1 MLEQLIV
8 KDFALSDKNTLDFHS
23 GMTCIT
29 GETGAGK
36 SLTVDALSMLLGARA
51 DAMCVRTGCAK
62 AELDAVFS
70 IENNQAVIDFLNERE
85 LTAEDNNLMLRRVI
99 GADGKSKS
107 YINGSP
113 CTLSLLKELGSY
125 IVAIHGQHASI
136 KLIDKNNQLSLV
148 DSFGRLKDKVEAVK
162 LSFDKYNKNRQHLQE
177 LADEQLAG
185 AQTYKTLRYELD
197 LLNKLD
203 LHEGDYEK
211 ISSDYDALQHQTQA
225 SDAVALAQG
234 VLENEEH
241 NIIDIISARITDL
254 SKVAVFAKDSIDP
267 IVADLSTACEH
278 LDLAREKLD
287 SLTLKANPALV
298 EELSDKLSKC
308 HELARRF
315 EIKPNELYKI
325 KDKLEKDIEHFLSLK
340 EQIASL
346 TANVK
351 KLRDAYETEAR
362 ELSDLRA
369 KAATKMSQDVTLK
382 IRTLAM
388 PDGVFEVKV
397 TRDETI
403 RPRAT
408 GRDNAEFLF
417 SANLGEA
424 PKDLGAVASGGELS
438 RLALAIEVLTSR
450 KGSTQTLIFDEVDT
464 GISGRTASAVGE
476 LLHLLGKDVQV
487 ITVTHLPQVAAAADH
502 QLLVSKSQQG
512 QNVVSNVSELDNDGR
527 VEEISRMMGGN
538 VVTEATR
545 QSAQAL
551 LNKANQKA

>member
-85 LTAEDNNLMLRRVI
+85 LTAEDNTLMLRRVI

-113 CTLSLLKELGSY
+113 CTLALLKELGSY

-203 LHEGDYEK
+203 LHEGDYEQ

-287 SLTLKANPALV
+287 SLTLKAENIIYIGDLV
-298 EELSDKLSKC
+298 QKTEVELLKTPNLGKKSLN
-308 HELARRF
+308 
-315 EIKPNELYKI
+315 EIKDVLAQRN
-325 KDKLEKDIEHFLSLK
+325 LSLGMRV
-340 EQIASL
+340 
-346 TANVK
+346 ANWPPPG
-351 KLRDAYETEAR
+351 
-362 ELSDLRA
+362 LRA
-369 KAATKMSQDVTLK
+369 
-382 IRTLAM
+382 
-388 PDGVFEVKV
+388 P
-397 TRDETI
+397 
-403 RPRAT
+403 
-408 GRDNAEFLF
+408 
-417 SANLGEA
+417 
-424 PKDLGAVASGGELS
+424 
-438 RLALAIEVLTSR
+438 
-450 KGSTQTLIFDEVDT
+450 
-464 GISGRTASAVGE
+464 
-476 LLHLLGKDVQV
+476 
-487 ITVTHLPQVAAAADH
+487 
-502 QLLVSKSQQG
+502 
-512 QNVVSNVSELDNDGR
+512 
-527 VEEISRMMGGN
+527 
-538 VVTEATR
+538 
-545 QSAQAL
+545 
-551 LNKANQKA
+551 NK

>member
-1 MLEQLIV
+1 MLEQIIV
-8 KDFALSDKNTLDFHS
+8 KDFALSDKNILDFSS

-36 SLTVDALSMLLGARA
+36 SLTVDAISMLLGARA
-51 DAMCVRTGCAK
+51 DSGCVRTGSQK

-70 IENNQAVIDFLNERE
+70 VENNEAVRAFLNERD
-85 LTAEDNNLMLRRVI
+85 LLSEDNTLMLRRVI
-99 GADGKSKS
+99 SADGKSKS

-113 CTLSLLKELGSY
+113 CTLALLKELGSY

-136 KLIDKNNQLSLV
+136 RLIDRNNQLSLV
-148 DSFGRLKDKVEAVK
+148 DSFGRLKDKAEAVK
-162 LSFDKYNKNRQHLQE
+162 NAFEIYNKKRQHLQE
-177 LADEQLAG
+177 LADEQLSG

-203 LHEGDYEK
+203 LHEGDYEQ
-211 ISSDYDALQHQTQA
+211 ISSDYDALQHQSQA

-241 NIIDIISARITDL
+241 NIIDIIAARIADL

-267 IVADLSTACEH
+267 IVDDLSEACEH
-278 LDLAREKLD
+278 LDSAREKLD
-287 SLTLKANPALV
+287 ALTLKANPALV

-308 HELARRF
+308 HELSRRF
-315 EIKPNELYKI
+315 EVKPNELYKI
-325 KDKLEKDIEHFLSLK
+325 KDKLEKDLEHFLSLK
-340 EQIASL
+340 EQIATL
-346 TANVK
+346 TSSVK
-351 KLRDAYETEAR
+351 KLRDDYEKEAL
-362 ELSDLRA
+362 ELSLLRE
-369 KAATKMSQDVTLK
+369 KAALKMSSDVTEK

-388 PDGVFEVKV
+388 PDGVFKV
-397 TRDETI
+397 VLTRDETI

-408 GRDNAEFLF
+408 GRDSAQFLF
-417 SANLGEA
+417 SANLGEE
-424 PKDLGAVASGGELS
+424 PKELGVVASGGELS

-450 KGSTQTLIFDEVDT
+450 KGSMQTLIFDEVDT
-464 GISGRTASAVGE
+464 GISGRTASSVGA
-476 LLHLLGKDVQV
+476 LLHLLGQDVQV

-502 QLLVSKSQQG
+502 QFLVTKSLNG
-512 QNVVSNVSELDNDGR
+512 QNVVSVVTELDTNGR

-545 QSAQAL
+545 QSALAL
-551 LNKANQKA
+551 LKQEGVKA

>member
-8 KDFALSDKNTLDFHS
+8 KDFALSDKNILDFSS

-36 SLTVDALSMLLGARA
+36 SLTVDAISMLLGARA
-51 DAMCVRTGCAK
+51 DSGCVRTGSQK

-70 IENNQAVIDFLNERE
+70 VENNEAVRAFLNERD
-85 LTAEDNNLMLRRVI
+85 LLSEDNTLMLRRVI
-99 GADGKSKS
+99 SADGKSKS

-113 CTLSLLKELGSY
+113 CTLALLKELGTY
-125 IVAIHGQHASI
+125 LVAIHGQHASI
-136 KLIDKNNQLSLV
+136 RLIDRNNQLSLV
-148 DSFGRLKDKVEAVK
+148 DSFGRLKDKAEAVK
-162 LSFDKYNKNRQHLQE
+162 NAFEIYNKKRQHLQE
-177 LADEQLAG
+177 LADEQLSG

-203 LHEGDYEK
+203 LHEGDYEQ
-211 ISSDYDALQHQTQA
+211 ISSDYDALQHQSQA

-234 VLENEEH
+234 VLENEDH
-241 NIIDIISARITDL
+241 NIIDIIAARIADL

-267 IVADLSTACEH
+267 IVDDLSEACEH
-278 LDLAREKLD
+278 LDSAREKLD
-287 SLTLKANPALV
+287 ALTLKANPALV

-308 HELARRF
+308 HELSRRF
-315 EIKPNELYKI
+315 EVKPNELYKI
-325 KDKLEKDIEHFLSLK
+325 KDKLEKDLEHFLSLK
-340 EQIASL
+340 EQIATL
-346 TANVK
+346 TSGVK
-351 KLRDAYETEAR
+351 KLRDDYEKEAQ
-362 ELSDLRA
+362 ELSLLRE
-369 KAATKMSQDVTLK
+369 KAALKMSSDVTEK

-388 PDGVFEVKV
+388 PDGVFKV
-397 TRDETI
+397 VLTRDETI
-403 RPRAT
+403 RPRTT
-408 GRDNAEFLF
+408 GRDSAQFLF

-424 PKDLGAVASGGELS
+424 PKELGSVASGGELS

-464 GISGRTASAVGE
+464 GISGRTASSVGA
-476 LLHLLGKDVQV
+476 LLHLLGQDVQV

-502 QLLVSKSQQG
+502 QFLVTKSLNG
-512 QNVVSNVSELDNDGR
+512 QNVVSVVTELDTNGR

-545 QSAQAL
+545 QSALAL
-551 LNKANQKA
+551 LKQEGVRD

>member
-85 LTAEDNNLMLRRVI
+85 LTAEDNTLMLRRVI

-113 CTLSLLKELGSY
+113 CTLALLKELGSY

-203 LHEGDYEK
+203 LHEGDYEQ

-254 SKVAVFAKDSIDP
+254 SK
-267 IVADLSTACEH
+267 
-278 LDLAREKLD
+278 
-287 SLTLKANPALV
+287 
-298 EELSDKLSKC
+298 
-308 HELARRF
+308 
-315 EIKPNELYKI
+315 
-325 KDKLEKDIEHFLSLK
+325 
-340 EQIASL
+340 
-346 TANVK
+346 
-351 KLRDAYETEAR
+351 
-362 ELSDLRA
+362 
-369 KAATKMSQDVTLK
+369 
-382 IRTLAM
+382 
-388 PDGVFEVKV
+388 
-397 TRDETI
+397 
-403 RPRAT
+403 
-408 GRDNAEFLF
+408 
-417 SANLGEA
+417 
-424 PKDLGAVASGGELS
+424 
-438 RLALAIEVLTSR
+438 
-450 KGSTQTLIFDEVDT
+450 
-464 GISGRTASAVGE
+464 
-476 LLHLLGKDVQV
+476 
-487 ITVTHLPQVAAAADH
+487 
-502 QLLVSKSQQG
+502 
-512 QNVVSNVSELDNDGR
+512 
-527 VEEISRMMGGN
+527 
-538 VVTEATR
+538 
-545 QSAQAL
+545 
-551 LNKANQKA
+551 

>member
-8 KDFALSDKNTLDFHS
+8 KDFALSDKNILDFSS

-36 SLTVDALSMLLGARA
+36 SLTVDAISMLLGARA
-51 DAMCVRTGCAK
+51 DSGCVRTGSQK

-70 IENNQAVIDFLNERE
+70 VENNEAVRAFLNERD
-85 LTAEDNNLMLRRVI
+85 LLSEDNTLMLRRVI
-99 GADGKSKS
+99 SADGKSKS

-113 CTLSLLKELGSY
+113 CTLALLKELGSY

-136 KLIDKNNQLSLV
+136 RLIDRNNQLSLV
-148 DSFGRLKDKVEAVK
+148 DSFGRLKDKAEAVK
-162 LSFDKYNKNRQHLQE
+162 TAFEIYNKKRQHLQE
-177 LADEQLAG
+177 LADEQLSG

-203 LHEGDYEK
+203 LHEGDYEQ
-211 ISSDYDALQHQTQA
+211 ISSDYDALQHQSQA

-241 NIIDIISARITDL
+241 NIIDIIAARIADL

-267 IVADLSTACEH
+267 IVDDLSEACEH
-278 LDLAREKLD
+278 LDSAREKLD
-287 SLTLKANPALV
+287 ALTLKANPALV

-308 HELARRF
+308 HELSRRF
-315 EIKPNELYKI
+315 EVKPNELYKI
-325 KDKLEKDIEHFLSLK
+325 KDKLEKDLEHFLSLK
-340 EQIASL
+340 EQIATL
-346 TANVK
+346 TSSVK
-351 KLRDAYETEAR
+351 KLRDDYEKEAL
-362 ELSDLRA
+362 ELSLLRE
-369 KAATKMSQDVTLK
+369 KAALKMSSDVTEK

-388 PDGVFEVKV
+388 PDGVFKV
-397 TRDETI
+397 VLTRDETI

-408 GRDNAEFLF
+408 GRDSAQFLF
-417 SANLGEA
+417 SANLGEE
-424 PKDLGAVASGGELS
+424 PKELGVVASGGELS

-450 KGSTQTLIFDEVDT
+450 KGSMQTLIFDEVDT
-464 GISGRTASAVGE
+464 GISGRTASSVGA
-476 LLHLLGKDVQV
+476 LLHLLGQDVQV

-502 QLLVSKSQQG
+502 QFLVTKSLNG
-512 QNVVSNVSELDNDGR
+512 QNVVSVVTELDTKGR

-545 QSAQAL
+545 QSALAL
-551 LNKANQKA
+551 LKQEVVKA

>member
-8 KDFALSDKNTLDFHS
+8 KDFALSDKNILDFSS

-36 SLTVDALSMLLGARA
+36 SLTVDAISMLLGARS
-51 DAMCVRTGCAK
+51 DSGCVRTGAQK

-70 IENNQAVIDFLNERE
+70 VENNEAVRAFLNERD
-85 LTAEDNNLMLRRVI
+85 LLSEDNTLMLRRVI
-99 GADGKSKS
+99 SADGKSKS

-113 CTLSLLKELGSY
+113 CTLALLKELGTY
-125 IVAIHGQHASI
+125 LVAIHGQHASI
-136 KLIDKNNQLSLV
+136 RLIDRNNQLSLV
-148 DSFGRLKDKVEAVK
+148 DSFGRLKAKAEAVK
-162 LSFDKYNKNRQHLQE
+162 TAFEIYNKKRQHLQE
-177 LADEQLAG
+177 LADEQLSG

-203 LHEGDYEK
+203 LHEGDYDQ
-211 ISSDYDALQHQTQA
+211 ISSDYDALQHQSQA

-234 VLENEEH
+234 VLENEDH
-241 NIIDIISARITDL
+241 NIIDIIAARIADL

-267 IVADLSTACEH
+267 IVDDLSEACEH
-278 LDLAREKLD
+278 LDSAREKLD
-287 SLTLKANPALV
+287 ALTLKANPALV

-308 HELARRF
+308 HELSRRF
-315 EIKPNELYKI
+315 EVKPNELYKI
-325 KDKLEKDIEHFLSLK
+325 KDKLEKDLEHFLSLK
-340 EQIASL
+340 EQIATL
-346 TANVK
+346 TSGVK
-351 KLRDAYETEAR
+351 KLRDDYEKEAL
-362 ELSDLRA
+362 ELSLLRE
-369 KAATKMSQDVTLK
+369 KAALKMSSDVTEK

-388 PDGVFEVKV
+388 PDGVFKV
-397 TRDETI
+397 VLTRDETI

-408 GRDNAEFLF
+408 GRDSAQFLF

-424 PKDLGAVASGGELS
+424 PKELGSVASGGELS

-464 GISGRTASAVGE
+464 GISGRTASSVGA
-476 LLHLLGKDVQV
+476 LLHLLGQDVQV

-502 QLLVSKSQQG
+502 QFLVTKSLNG
-512 QNVVSNVSELDNDGR
+512 QNVVSVVTELDTNGR

-545 QSAQAL
+545 QSALAL
-551 LNKANQKA
+551 LKQEGVKA